1 MKKLIVCIVAIGL
14 MMTEAGNPGGLL
26 TWIGGGIIFISVLD
40 FLKKVYYEQ
49 EDN

>member
-1 MKKLIVCIVAIGL
+1 MKKIIVCIIAICL
-14 MMTEAGNPGGLL
+14 MITEAENPGGLF
-26 TWIGGGIIFISVLD
+26 TWVGGGIILISVLD

>member
-1 MKKLIVCIVAIGL
+1 MKKIIASIIAVIL
-14 MMTEAGNPGGLL
+14 MMTEVNNPGGPL
-26 TWIGGGIIFISVLD
+26 TWIGGGIILISVLD